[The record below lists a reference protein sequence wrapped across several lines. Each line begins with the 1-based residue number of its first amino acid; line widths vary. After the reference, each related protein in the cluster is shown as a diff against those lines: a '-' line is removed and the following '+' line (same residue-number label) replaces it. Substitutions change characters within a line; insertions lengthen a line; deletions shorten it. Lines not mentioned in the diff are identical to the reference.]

1 MTCKYEPRYFSGAP
15 LIHIPGFTYP
25 VKQHFIDDM
34 DLRRVNLAKTQKMC
48 AAPNPSVVCE
58 DVANMINYLDG
69 AKPEGAVLC
78 FLPGWEEITL
88 VRRLL
93 ESNPRLEVLCLHSRL
108 QVSEQRKIF
117 GRPQVGKRKVILGTN
132 IAETSVTIDD
142 IIYVVDTGI
151 HKEQRFDVK
160 KGKFFFNTLYL
171 ELVV

>member
-1 MTCKYEPRYFSGAP
+1 M
-15 LIHIPGFTYP
+15 IHIPGFTYP
-25 VKQHFIDDM
+25 VKQHFIEDM

-48 AAPNPSVVCE
+48 TTPIPSVICE
-58 DVANMINYLDG
+58 DVANTIDYLDG
-69 AKPEGAVLC
+69 SKPPGAILC

-93 ESNPRLEVLCLHSRL
+93 ESNRRLEVLCLHSRL

-117 GRPQVGKRKVILGTN
+117 GRPQEGKRKVILATN

-151 HKEQRFDVK
+151 HKEQRFDVE
-160 KGKFFFNTLYL
+160 KGKFFLHSFPQLKPN
-171 ELVV
+171 